1 MAVCSIF
8 PGMVSRRCQK
18 GHRVDHTSLEADTEV
33 KVGTG
38 HSARASYIADDRSGF
53 DEVSFGHAD
62 VR

>member
-1 MAVCSIF
+1 
-8 PGMVSRRCQK
+8 
-18 GHRVDHTSLEADTEV
+18 LEADTEV